1 MASIYDRFRNLFSQK
16 NLQQTAEAY
25 NRAIYNYLG
34 NNIVLA
40 KENDDS
46 YINHGYRRNA
56 TVYSIIN
63 IITKACTT
71 IPFIIY
77 EKKSDNSLKR
87 YKSITSAGLD
97 TNTILK
103 AEQLRK
109 SALVE
114 ISDTELHELLDRPN
128 PAQSYN
134 SWLTEIVAFGKLTG
148 NRYIYG
154 IGPETGGNSTKYKEL
169 YVLPSQLMEIVTGGI
184 MNPVKGYRLD
194 YKGQFDIAADDVL
207 HIKDFNPH
215 YDGTGSHLYGQ
226 SPLKAGIRTLTTN
239 NEAVTTGV
247 KYLQNQTAR
256 GLLYAD
262 EGDLNEVQAQAL
274 KDKFRQSHQGSNKA
288 GDVIITPKKLSWVN
302 FGLAASDLSLIEQ
315 YNASIK
321 DLANIY
327 SVPAV
332 LLNNTESSTY
342 NNVKEAKKSL
352 YQNCVMPEMIKIR
365 DELNRWL
372 APKYGEKIFID
383 FDFSV
388 IPELQEEMDK
398 VVSQLSQSWWLTMN
412 EKRAAMNYG
421 ADEDDTKL
429 NDYYIP
435 ANLIPLNAVDDTPT
449 EPLDPDIDKFV
460 KRINKEKIQAFV
472 DAYTTAQEA
481 EDRAREMGWDG
492 EGSGSHTHTYDGET
506 IYMPFEDHEQYDE
519 ARENNKYHYGKPHDE
534 DEDEKQDYDEETKAP
549 KISANVE
556 TALRNKVT
564 DHNEDHGDKPSSRA
578 TYGMLA
584 ASFRRGVGAYR
595 TNPSSVRPSV
605 RSEEQWA
612 FARVNGLLY
621 ALRNNRFRNK
631 PYDTDLLPSAH
642 PLSSKKKSFTT
653 KQMFD
658 DYPQS
663 ATNNAKRV
671 KNWIEKYG
679 RDEVQGMTN
688 VGLARMNQLVSR
700 ESLSLSTLKRTF
712 SFLSRTKGGGYN
724 KINPEYKDTPWKD
737 KGYVAFLGWGGQSM
751 LTYAERKLDQIDD

>member
-1 MASIYDRFRNLFSQK
+1 
-16 NLQQTAEAY
+16 
-25 NRAIYNYLG
+25 
-34 NNIVLA
+34 
-40 KENDDS
+40 
-46 YINHGYRRNA
+46 
-56 TVYSIIN
+56 
-63 IITKACTT
+63 
-71 IPFIIY
+71 
-77 EKKSDNSLKR
+77 
-87 YKSITSAGLD
+87 
-97 TNTILK
+97 
-103 AEQLRK
+103 
-109 SALVE
+109 
-114 ISDTELHELLDRPN
+114 
-128 PAQSYN
+128 
-134 SWLTEIVAFGKLTG
+134 
-148 NRYIYG
+148 
-154 IGPETGGNSTKYKEL
+154 
-169 YVLPSQLMEIVTGGI
+169 
-184 MNPVKGYRLD
+184 
-194 YKGQFDIAADDVL
+194 
-207 HIKDFNPH
+207 
-215 YDGTGSHLYGQ
+215 
-226 SPLKAGIRTLTTN
+226 
-239 NEAVTTGV
+239 
-247 KYLQNQTAR
+247 
-256 GLLYAD
+256 
-262 EGDLNEVQAQAL
+262 
-274 KDKFRQSHQGSNKA
+274 
-288 GDVIITPKKLSWVN
+288 
-302 FGLAASDLSLIEQ
+302 
-315 YNASIK
+315 
-321 DLANIY
+321 
-327 SVPAV
+327 
-332 LLNNTESSTY
+332 
-342 NNVKEAKKSL
+342 
-352 YQNCVMPEMIKIR
+352 MPEMIKIR

-595 TNPSSVRPSV
+595 TNPSSVRPNV

-612 FARVNGLLY
+612 FGRVNGLLY